1 MKNRR
6 QIPNK
11 ITGVH
16 TMRKRNFL
24 NTICPF
30 SVLEKRVTWGEY
42 IKLQIQAILG
52 LICFF
57 AYYFIAVVVADIVKV
72 AG

>member
-1 MKNRR
+1 M
-6 QIPNK
+6 PNK

-24 NTICPF
+24 NTICLF

-42 IKLQIQAILG
+42 IKLQIQAIIG
-52 LICFF
+52 VIFFF
-57 AYYFIAVVVADIVKV
+57 AYYFMAIILADIIEV

>member
-30 SVLEKRVTWGEY
+30 SVLEKRITWGEF
-42 IKLQIQAILG
+42 IKLQIQAIIG
-52 LICFF
+52 VIFFF
-57 AYYFIAVVVADIVKV
+57 AYYFMAIILADIIEV

>member
-6 QIPNK
+6 QISNK

-24 NTICPF
+24 NTVCPF
-30 SVLEKRVTWGEY
+30 SVLEKRVTWGEF
-42 IKLQIQAILG
+42 IKLQIQAIIG
-52 LICFF
+52 VVFFF
-57 AYYFIAVVVADIVKV
+57 AYYFMAIILADIIEV

>member
-30 SVLEKRVTWGEY
+30 SVLEKRVTWGEF
-42 IKLQIQAILG
+42 IKLQIQAIIG
-52 LICFF
+52 VIFFF
-57 AYYFIAVVVADIVKV
+57 AYYFMAIILADIIEV

>member
-1 MKNRR
+1 
-6 QIPNK
+6 
-11 ITGVH
+11 
-16 TMRKRNFL
+16 MRKRNFL
-24 NTICPF
+24 NTVCPF

>member
-1 MKNRR
+1 M
-6 QIPNK
+6 PNK

-42 IKLQIQAILG
+42 IKLQIQAIIG
-52 LICFF
+52 VIFFF
-57 AYYFIAVVVADIVKV
+57 AYYFMAIILADIIEV

>member
-24 NTICPF
+24 NTICSF
-30 SVLEKRVTWGEY
+30 SVLEKRVTWGEF
-42 IKLQIQAILG
+42 IKLQIQAIIG
-52 LICFF
+52 VIFFF
-57 AYYFIAVVVADIVKV
+57 AYYFMAIILADIIEV